1 MTPGSTWDRAIPFQ
15 GPGARRP
22 PQAGVEAVGGA
33 GLEKS
38 GRQTE
43 VAQAGGPLVAQLGL
57 GEALLRRRPGLAW
70 PFCRKKNEK
79 LELLVGCIAE
89 LREADEGLL
98 RAGENDFSIMYSTRK
113 RSAQLWLGPAAFINH
128 GGAAAGAGAGPGQ
141 GGAGAGGAH
150 SPPCSLE
157 SLLLSLP
164 SPQCSRLQTQLQGET
179 WGTPTEE
186 WAWGEIRGLRGGAF
200 GSVTSQ
206 KLPGVS
212 PPGTA
217 ASCPWPEPCVHLQRS
232 GIRDQGGRGPG
243 ESPWISG
250 CHLLA
255 AFFPR

>member
-1 MTPGSTWDRAIPFQ
+1 MTPGSTWDWAILFQ

-22 PQAGVEAVGGA
+22 PRQVWRRWGGGVDLRNLG
-33 GLEKS
+33 
-38 GRQTE
+38 
-43 VAQAGGPLVAQLGL
+43 GGPRWHRQEAPWWPSWGL
-57 GEALLRRRPGLAW
+57 GRRCSDGGLAW

-157 SLLLSLP
+157 SLLLSPALP
-164 SPQCSRLQTQLQGET
+164 SMFQTAN
-179 WGTPTEE
+179 PT
-186 WAWGEIRGLRGGAF
+186 AR
-200 GSVTSQ
+200 
-206 KLPGVS
+206 
-212 PPGTA
+212 
-217 ASCPWPEPCVHLQRS
+217 
-232 GIRDQGGRGPG
+232 
-243 ESPWISG
+243 
-250 CHLLA
+250 
-255 AFFPR
+255 